1 MVADLVVIVGIFGGL
16 CRKLLSLFAQH
27 ELGVVVVLLFGEKLV
42 VMFAAALVDL
52 VGSGFE
58 TFPKFLLLVVRNG
71 SDFLPLVVEVL
82 KGGESLVDGFH
93 QHQSFGLFAQFY
105 LLLKVLLEIQIFEF
119 LVNTENIEEFLHKEM
134 IVLPEVVRL
143 VLRHGTDG
151 FPLFLKVFELVV
163 QHLEVGLVFHEHA
176 QFFNDAAFGL
186 QVLLFFLFKILQE
199 FLLVVLESVQGLIEF
214 QLDVGDFGFEILF
227 LVVFVSEEGLFLGLT
242 VLFEDSQDVGFQHAH
257 AGFDF
262 VVVGFGDHA
271 ADFLNGLVQREVFI
285 LCLNLFEGFHRFFR
299 SGFGLYGFRGGLVVF
314 DFAHHF
320 GGGFGS
326 WFCSGFLRSGGF
338 NGLLRFLGGY
348 RFFRNL
354 RLRLFSRGGFGDR
367 FRSFRGGLHSGSGGF
382 FRGGFFYGLRLCLFF
397 GGRFGGSLRNFF
409 RYSFLCYFGC
419 TGSRI
424 KILIFI
430 IFRAEKVFFF
440 HKIKRILN
448 E

>member
-1 MVADLVVIVGIFGGL
+1 M
-16 CRKLLSLFAQH
+16 
-27 ELGVVVVLLFGEKLV
+27 
-42 VMFAAALVDL
+42 
-52 VGSGFE
+52 
-58 TFPKFLLLVVRNG
+58 
-71 SDFLPLVVEVL
+71 
-82 KGGESLVDGFH
+82 
-93 QHQSFGLFAQFY
+93 
-105 LLLKVLLEIQIFEF
+105 
-119 LVNTENIEEFLHKEM
+119 
-134 IVLPEVVRL
+134 
-143 VLRHGTDG
+143 
-151 FPLFLKVFELVV
+151 
-163 QHLEVGLVFHEHA
+163 
-176 QFFNDAAFGL
+176 
-186 QVLLFFLFKILQE
+186 
-199 FLLVVLESVQGLIEF
+199 QGLIEF

-271 ADFLNGLVQREVFI
+271 ADFLNGLVQRKVFV
-285 LCLNLFEGFHRFFR
+285 LCLNLLEGFHRFFG
-299 SGFGLYGFRGGLVVF
+299 SGFGLHGFCSGLIAF

-326 WFCSGFLRSGGF
+326 RFLRSGDF
-338 NGLLRFLGGY
+338 SGLLRFLGGSGRRFGGY

-354 RLRLFSRGGFGDR
+354 RLRLFRGGGFFNHFGLDFLNGFGDR
-367 FRSFRGGLHSGSGGF
+367 FRSFRGGLLSRSGRF